1 MKDAVAEFLRR
12 EAEAN
17 RTPRHADYAAILRA
31 VAAEYAVPRADL
43 WRAILD
49 ATVAGPV

>member
-1 MKDAVAEFLRR
+1 MKDAIAEFLRR

-17 RTPRHADYAAILRA
+17 RTPQGADCEVILRT

-43 WRAILD
+43 RRAILD

>member
-17 RTPRHADYAAILRA
+17 RTPHGADYEAILWM
-31 VAAEYAVPRADL
+31 VARVYAVPRADL
-43 WRAILD
+43 RRAILD